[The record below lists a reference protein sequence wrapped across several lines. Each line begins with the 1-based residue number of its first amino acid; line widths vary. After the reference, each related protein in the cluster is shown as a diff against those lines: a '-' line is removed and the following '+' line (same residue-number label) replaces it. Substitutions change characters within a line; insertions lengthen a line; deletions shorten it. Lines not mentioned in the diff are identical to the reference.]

1 MTPRQEIMLNRVKA
15 LISDTRD
22 VLDDIMYRS
31 DSLPQSEFSKI
42 REAYDLIC
50 KANDKLQMI

>member
-1 MTPRQEIMLNRVKA
+1 MLGKVRS
-15 LISDTRD
+15 LISDTRV

-31 DSLPQSEFSKI
+31 DPLPQEEFFKI

-50 KANDKLQMI
+50 KANDKI